1 MGLDTVEFVIDIEKE
16 YSISIS
22 NQDAEKL
29 GIVGDI
35 ARYIVSES
43 MTQNGQKITF
53 ESALITVI
61 NLLVNTYGVSRQN
74 ISSISHVVDDLGLD

>member
-1 MGLDTVEFVIDIEKE
+1 MGLDTVEFVIDLEKE

-22 NQDAEKL
+22 DQDAEKL

-43 MTQNGQKITF
+43 MAQNGQEVAF
-53 ESALITVI
+53 ESVLLGII
-61 NLLVNTYGVSRQN
+61 DLLVNNYGVPRQN